1 MYCAKCDKEV
11 IEKGLSTPSQEL
23 DVSFSDVLNQLA
35 TKVLIHLERLTQS
48 LPENPHREELRS
60 FAEIAKDMIEILK
73 GIREL
78 QG

>member
-11 IEKGLSTPSQEL
+11 VEKVLPTSSQEL
-23 DVSFSDVLNQLA
+23 DVSFSEVLNQLA
-35 TKVLIHLERLTQS
+35 TKVLIHLESLTRS

-60 FAEIAKDMIEILK
+60 FAELVKDLMEILK
-73 GIREL
+73 GVREL